1 MSSPAMTTG
10 QPPSLRLSPDLVAGL
25 VAVRHAWRLA
35 RVLVAGRRTALA
47 VASAAAVVFAID
59 YGLHLLTRDHL
70 TVAQRLVVVGPA
82 AALVLWRIG
91 QVWRGVLRPVGL
103 LETALAV
110 ERADR
115 SWGDRLASAVQ
126 FASNPPGAASPAFV
140 AATIAAVNAAPPPTP
155 ARVLAP
161 GRRRKAAAALAGV
174 VLAVALVA
182 IALHAQGL
190 LEPWLRRCLLLQ
202 DTTYPHRTQLTI
214 RCAPAGLAVVRG
226 QVLTVTIDAAGAV
239 PTALVIH
246 LRGLGE
252 NDADHEIT
260 ADADGIFRAQV
271 NGITSAC
278 TVAASGGDMRTAP
291 VPVTVVEPPR
301 LTGVQLHIIRP
312 DYTRLGPLD
321 AGPEATALSLPA
333 GSRIAWS
340 ATADRPVTARLA
352 FDSAAIPVVVDASG
366 RGLSAHIDLPLE
378 VPLAAAAPR
387 TLRLG
392 LTDQAGIAQD
402 DAWRIGI
409 AIEPDRPPTI
419 RLAQRDAGS
428 QVSARARVVLVAEAE
443 DDHGV
448 AGIDLAWTVAE
459 NPMQTR
465 RDIVAGRSVAK
476 PKPGPVEV
484 VLDLLS
490 LGSATAGN
498 AAQVGGNS
506 AQIAGNAA
514 QVGDSLTIRAI
525 AIDTRPDTAQRTTS
539 DPVTVQIV
547 ADDDLLALLGEAQ
560 RAQGEQL
567 RQALLVFAE
576 IANRLATA
584 AEAARTPAG
593 RVGARQGAADA
604 AAQAATAGD
613 QVRQV
618 AGRTAAVHQRL
629 VANRVGDAANAE
641 RLQIK
646 VVDPLAAAV
655 RGPLPALTTELDRSK
670 DLPAGDLS
678 AGCARLAAA
687 TRDLTTTLRTI
698 LSELAKVENAQQVE
712 RSLQSIIRRAEQ
724 VREMTKG
731 TGK

>member
-1 MSSPAMTTG
+1 MSSPAMASG
-10 QPPSLRLSPDLVAGL
+10 QPPSQRLAPALVAGL

-35 RVLVAGRRTALA
+35 RVLVAGRRTAAA
-47 VASAAAVVFAID
+47 VAIAAAVIFAID

-70 TVAQRLVVVGPA
+70 SLAQRLVVVVPA

-91 QVWRGVLRPVGL
+91 HVWRGVLRPVGL

-126 FASNPPGAASPAFV
+126 FVSNPPAAASPAFV
-140 AATIAAVNAAPPPTP
+140 ASVITAANAAPPPTP

-174 VLAVALVA
+174 ILAAALVA
-182 IALHAQGL
+182 SVLHAQGL

-202 DTTYPHRTQLTI
+202 DTTYPHRTQLAV
-214 RCAPAGLAVVRG
+214 RCGPAGLAVVRG
-226 QVLTVTIDAAGAV
+226 QVLTVTIDATGAV

-260 ADADGIFRAQV
+260 ADADGIFRAQL

-291 VPVTVVEPPR
+291 VPVTVVEPPQ

-366 RGLSAHIDLPLE
+366 RGLSARIDLPLD

-402 DAWRIGI
+402 DAWRIGV

-428 QVSARARVVLVAEAE
+428 QVSAKARVVLVAEAE

-448 AGIDLAWTVAE
+448 AGIDLVWTVADQA
-459 NPMQTR
+459 PATR
-465 RDIVAGRSVAK
+465 SEVVAGRSVPK

-490 LGSATAGN
+490 LGSSTTAG
-498 AAQVGGNS
+498 S
-506 AQIAGNAA
+506 ATAGNAA

-525 AIDTRPDTAQRTTS
+525 AVDTRPDAAQRTTS

-547 ADDDLLALLGEAQ
+547 ADDDLLAVLGEAQ

-567 RQALLVFAE
+567 RQALLAFDELAS
-576 IANRLATA
+576 RLATA
-584 AEAARTPAG
+584 GEAARTPAG
-593 RVGARQGAADA
+593 RVSARQGAADA

-613 QVRQV
+613 QLRQV

-641 RLQIK
+641 RLKVK

-655 RGPLPALTTELDRSK
+655 RGPLPALTTDLDRSK
-670 DLPAGDLS
+670 DLPDGDLS
-678 AGCARLAAA
+678 AGCVRLAAA
-687 TRDLTTTLRTI
+687 TRDLATTLRQI

-731 TGK
+731 TAK